1 MKKTFAAIL
10 SGAAAWLLLLAML
23 LGGVF
28 VCTTSTAFYEH
39 EYKKYDNA
47 AVIGISD

>member
-1 MKKTFAAIL
+1 MKKTVAAIL

-39 EYKKYDNA
+39 
-47 AVIGISD
+47 